1 MNSYLR
7 KTRTA
12 LALLALAGTVFT
24 SNAANAKAVGG
35 IDYQAGVIS
44 VVGEGLPPQ
53 EGSAA
58 KKRLLAKRAA
68 ITDAYRKLAEA
79 VQGVQV
85 DSQTLVKQL
94 EVASDEIRTSVSGV
108 IKGARVIEENVTQD
122 GAYEV
127 RVELPMFGDNSLAS
141 AVMITS
147 LNNHRKNLPASALLS
162 DEPPPEAAMVAEQAA
177 QRAQAGTAMKT
188 SAYTGIIVDA
198 RNLKA
203 KAAMMPALQDEAG
216 HELYVANL
224 AISDDDMVAQGPV
237 SYAKTLDEAKAN
249 ARVGAN
255 PLIIRA
261 KRYKGPFHADL
272 VLGEDEVRQLQA
284 ANTSNGL
291 LKKLA
296 VAIVL

>member
-1 MNSYLR
+1 MNASLI
-7 KTRTA
+7 KTRAA
-12 LALLALAGTVFT
+12 LALLVLAGTVFA
-24 SNAANAKAVGG
+24 SNVAIAKPVGG
-35 IDYQAGVIS
+35 IDYQTGMIT

-79 VQGVQV
+79 VEGVHV

-94 EVASDEIRTSVSGV
+94 EVASDEVRTSVSGV
-108 IKGARVIEENVTQD
+108 IKGARVVDENVTED

-147 LNNHRKNLPASALLS
+147 LNNHRKNLPASALLG

-177 QRAQAGTAMKT
+177 QRPQGTVMKT
-188 SAYTGIIVDA
+188 SVSYTGVIVDA

-203 KAAMMPALQDEAG
+203 KAAMMPSLQDEEG

-224 AISDDDMVAQGPV
+224 AISDEDMVAQGPV

-249 ARVGAN
+249 GRVGSN

-272 VLGEDEVRQLQA
+272 VLGEDEVRQLRA
-284 ANTSNGL
+284 ANSSSGL